1 MLYNKYLAL
10 AKLHINCAAWAANG
24 ESAADLEQRY
34 REAVPNEEDL
44 LQAIL
49 ESSLPYL
56 ASSPCPRIRWRRT
69 K

>member
-44 LQAIL
+44 LRAIL